1 MAINKSERINSALL
15 VIDVQVNVVQDA
27 FKRDEKV
34 ANMASAVSKARAA
47 SIPVIW
53 VRHSAEDLPLGSDGW
68 QIVPELVPAD
78 GEPIIEKR
86 YRSTF
91 VETNLEEVLSQ
102 LKVGHLYTC
111 GAETNNC
118 VRHTSMAA
126 LEAGYDVTLISDA
139 HTTTGFEWNGF
150 VVDASNTIDEQN
162 TNFMGYEL
170 PGCSANA
177 EKVADLFN

>member
-1 MAINKSERINSALL
+1 MAIDKSERTESALI

-27 FKRDEKV
+27 YQRDEKV
-34 ANMASAVSKARAA
+34 ANMATAVAKARAA
-47 SIPVIW
+47 AIPVIW

-68 QIVPELVPAD
+68 QIVPELVPLA
-78 GEPIIEKR
+78 GEPIIEKK

-91 VETNLEEVLSQ
+91 IETNFESVLAE
-102 LKVGHLYTC
+102 LKVGHLFTC

-118 VRHTSMAA
+118 VRHTSMAG
-126 LEAGYDVTLISDA
+126 LEAGYDVTLIADA

-150 VVDASNTIDEQN
+150 IVDAARTIDEQN
-162 TNFMGYEL
+162 TNFMGYDL

-177 EKVADLFN
+177 VKVAELFN

>member
-1 MAINKSERINSALL
+1 MAINMNERSKSALV
-15 VIDVQVNVVQDA
+15 VIDVQVNVVKDA
-27 FKRDEKV
+27 YLRDEKV
-34 ANMASAVSKARAA
+34 ANMATAVAKARAA

-53 VRHSAEDLPLGSDGW
+53 VRHSAEDMPLGSDGW
-68 QIVPELVPAD
+68 QIVPELVPLD
-78 GEPIIEKR
+78 GEPIIEKK

-91 VETNLEEVLSQ
+91 IETNFEEVLSQ

-118 VRHTSMAA
+118 VRHTSMSA
-126 LEAGYDVTLISDA
+126 LEAGYDVTLIADA

-150 VVDASNTIDEQN
+150 IVDAARTIDEQN

-177 EKVADLFN
+177 EKVAELFN